1 MKWLLAGASGFL
13 GTALRVRLATDGDE
27 VVRLVRREPA
37 TATEYRWDP
46 DALEIDTAAFDG
58 VDAVVNLC
66 GVGVANWLWT
76 TPRREQ
82 MLRSSRINPS
92 RTLATA
98 LAAAPPPV
106 RRRCCPGRGHR
117 LLRHPPQHRP
127 SHRGVAGRLGL
138 PGSAGRDWEHGRGP
152 AAEAGVRVVLM
163 RTSPVLDRS
172 GGSFRLMKAAW
183 SLGGGAVLG
192 GGRQRMPM
200 ISLEDYLRFVLWAAE
215 NERASGPYNLTIPE
229 PTTNV
234 EFSDVL
240 AAEVRIDRGCSERPP
255 RCSESAL
262 GELAEQLLGDMYVVP
277 RRSLEQ
283 GFHFAAPDVRATS
296 GRPHLDSAT

>member
-46 DALEIDTAAFDG
+46 DASEIDTAALDG

-76 TPRREQ
+76 PERRKL
-82 MLRSSRINPS
+82 LRSSRINPS

-98 LAAAPPPV
+98 LADRAAAGAAPVLIQAGGIAYYGTQHSAAPHIEES
-106 RRRCCPGRGHR
+106 PGGSDYLA
-117 LLRHPPQHRP
+117 LL
-127 SHRGVAGRLGL
+127 V
-138 PGSAGRDWEHGRGP
+138 RDWEQAADP
-152 AAEAGVRVVLM
+152 ATEAGARVVLM

-172 GGSFRLMKAAW
+172 GGSFRLMKICW

-192 GGRQRMPM
+192 EGKQRMPM
-200 ISLEDYLRFVLWAAE
+200 ISLEDLLRFVVWAAK
-215 NERASGPYNLTIPE
+215 NETASGPYNLTIPE

-240 AAEVRIDRGCSERPP
+240 ASELRRPRLLRAP
-255 RCSESAL
+255 APVLRLAL
-262 GELAEQLLGDMYVVP
+262 GELAEQLVGDMNVVP
-277 RRSLEQ
+277 RRCLEQ
-283 GFHFAAPDVRATS
+283 GFRFAAPDVRATVRAALRA
-296 GRPHLDSAT
+296 G